1 MKGLSALLVAAVIWA
16 AGLLAFAER
25 VERSTP
31 APQPPRADGVV
42 ALTGAGSNERIG
54 AAVELLADGKAR
66 RMLVSGVS
74 REASREDI
82 RVVSRAVRRL
92 YDCCVDLG
100 FDAANTLGNARETQE
115 WARAMRFDSLIVVTA
130 DYHMPRA
137 MLELRGAMPGKRL
150 TPYPVETPVINSA
163 RWWRTT
169 GAARLMVLEY
179 CKYLAILGREAVLG
193 LGPRAD
199 AEPAAAKKG

>member
-1 MKGLSALLVAAVIWA
+1 MKGLFALLVAAAIWA

-31 APQPPRADGVV
+31 APEPPVADGVV

-54 AAVELLADGKAR
+54 AAMELLADGKAR

-115 WARAMRFDSLIVVTA
+115 WARAMRYDSLIVVTA

-150 TPYPVETPVINSA
+150 TPYPVATSVMNA
-163 RWWRTT
+163 GRWWRTS
-169 GAARLMVLEY
+169 GAARLMVTEY

-193 LGPRAD
+193 LGPRNA
-199 AEPAAAKKG
+199 PAAPKKG

>member
-115 WARAMRFDSLIVVTA
+115 WARAMRYDRLIVVTA

>member
-54 AAVELLADGKAR
+54 AAMELLADGKAR

-115 WARAMRFDSLIVVTA
+115 WARAMRYDRLIVVTA

-137 MLELRGAMPGKRL
+137 MLELRGAMPDKRL
-150 TPYPVETPVINSA
+150 VAYPVETPVINSA
-163 RWWRTT
+163 RWWRTS
-169 GAARLMVLEY
+169 GGARLMVLEY